1 MDSLNDEKEADIAP
15 AHKKAARKDASKQFA
30 QSRVDF
36 LKIEKKHV
44 HNFPEYK
51 SPSARRGTNEHKEA
65 LWMRLFDE
73 SYVRGKDPYSEIG
86 NFLTSYVKY

>member
-36 LKIEKKHV
+36 LKIEKKTRSQFSRV
-44 HNFPEYK
+44 QK
-51 SPSARRGTNEHKEA
+51 SIGSARHERTQGSPVDA
-65 LWMRLFDE
+65 
-73 SYVRGKDPYSEIG
+73 SI
-86 NFLTSYVKY
+86 